1 MTIEQYYRWINT
13 KVGKKIKDFMNRLI
27 PRLMPEPVPV
37 RVPVRQEDRYNRR

>member
-13 KVGKKIKDFMNRLI
+13 KAGKKIKDFMNRLI
-27 PRLMPEPVPV
+27 PGPVPV